1 MKKYNRENA
10 CRMSEKSSGE
20 KCQKDQ
26 YQFKRILFIG
36 SKESGLK
43 VLKKIY
49 ALSGEVLVGCVTVD
63 DAEDVRSDLDDF
75 RIFCKK
81 HDIDLDVLCGKCD
94 LTDSVKKF
102 MPDICF
108 VMGWYY
114 IISEE
119 VLSSLPGGF
128 IGIHNSL
135 LPRHRGF
142 APVVWSMIA
151 GEKKT
156 GFSVFSF
163 DRGMDTGDVWY
174 QKEVEIEEK
183 DYVSDV
189 LKKIDMEIEKF
200 FDDCFLNILNGTL
213 KPQKQREL
221 NVSYGARR
229 TAEDGRIN
237 WEKTAQ
243 EIYNFIRA
251 QSKPYPGAYAF
262 YNEQKIK
269 IWRAEVF
276 QYRIQG
282 TPGQIGIINHDDGM
296 AVVVCGEDTGL
307 VLHEIEASETER
319 PILDVV
325 KGLEKRME

>member
-1 MKKYNRENA
+1 M
-10 CRMSEKSSGE
+10 
-20 KCQKDQ
+20 
-26 YQFKRILFIG
+26 
-36 SKESGLK
+36 
-43 VLKKIY
+43 
-49 ALSGEVLVGCVTVD
+49 GCVTVD

-75 RIFCKK
+75 NAFCRE
-81 HDIDLDVLCGKCD
+81 HNIGLDVLRGKCD
-94 LTDSVKKF
+94 LADSLKKF

-119 VLSSLPGGF
+119 LLDRLPGGF

-151 GEKKT
+151 GEKET

-174 QKEVEIEEK
+174 QKKIKIEET

-189 LKKIDMEIEKF
+189 LEKIDIEIDRF
-200 FDDCFLNILNGTL
+200 FDDEFVDILNGIR
-213 KPQKQREL
+213 KPQKQWEN

-237 WEKTAQ
+237 WNRTAQ
-243 EIYNFIRA
+243 EIYDFIRA
-251 QSKPYPGAYAF
+251 QSKPYPGAYTF
-262 YNEQKIK
+262 YNGQKIK
-269 IWRAEVF
+269 IWRAGVF
-276 QYRIQG
+276 GHRIQG
-282 TPGQIGIINHDDGM
+282 NPGQIGMIDHDNDR
-296 AVVVCGEDTGL
+296 VIVVCGKDTGL
-307 VLHEIEASETER
+307 VLYEIEAAETER
-319 PILDVV
+319 PVLDVV
-325 KGLEKRME
+325 KDLEKRME